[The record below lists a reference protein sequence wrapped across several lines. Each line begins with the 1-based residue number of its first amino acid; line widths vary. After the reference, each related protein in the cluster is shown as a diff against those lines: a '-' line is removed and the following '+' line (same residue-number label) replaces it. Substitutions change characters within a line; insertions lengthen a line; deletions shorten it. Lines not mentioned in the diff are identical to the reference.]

1 MPEWSWKMTNIV
13 RNTLVACGFA
23 GLLAAAAPGFA
34 QTVVIGPYPYAGAY
48 GAYGG
53 PYVPRQRGYYRYQD
67 YPAGYDTGG
76 MPFSYRELGWQ
87 PGWPGSAPAN
97 PCTFGQ
103 RQQNRC

>member
-1 MPEWSWKMTNIV
+1 MTNIV
-13 RNTLVACGFA
+13 RNTLVACSFA
-23 GLLAAAAPGFA
+23 ALLAAAVPASA
-34 QTVVIGPYPYAGAY
+34 QTVVIDPYPGAY

-67 YPAGYDTGG
+67 YPAGYDSGG

>member
-1 MPEWSWKMTNIV
+1 MTNIV

-23 GLLAAAAPGFA
+23 ALLATAVPASA
-34 QTVVIGPYPYAGAY
+34 QTVVIDPYPYAGAY
-48 GAYGG
+48 GAYNG
-53 PYVPRQRGYYRYQD
+53 PYVPRQRGYYRSYQD

-97 PCTFGQ
+97 PCTFSQ